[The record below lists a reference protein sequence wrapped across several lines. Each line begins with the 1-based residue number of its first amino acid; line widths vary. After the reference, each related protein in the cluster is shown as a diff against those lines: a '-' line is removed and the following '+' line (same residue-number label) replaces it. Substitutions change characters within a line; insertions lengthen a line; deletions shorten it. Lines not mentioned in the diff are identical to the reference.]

1 MSNPILLTN
10 VFAADFD
17 DPVQHKQKWLYINML
32 DRFFIAEE
40 CWIFS
45 CILLYRRDL
54 LFLQPEVYL
63 LHFLV
68 WKGFYICYK

>member
-1 MSNPILLTN
+1 MIQFNHKRKNDFTLTI
-10 VFAADFD
+10 V
-17 DPVQHKQKWLYINML
+17 L
-32 DRFFIAEE
+32 DCFLIAEK

-45 CILLYRRDL
+45 CVLLYRRDL
-54 LFLQPEVYL
+54 LFLQSEVYS

>member
-1 MSNPILLTN
+1 MIQFNISKSDFTLT
-10 VFAADFD
+10 
-17 DPVQHKQKWLYINML
+17 IEL
-32 DRFFIAEE
+32 DRFLIAEE

-45 CILLYRRDL
+45 CVLLYRRDL
-54 LFLQPEVYL
+54 LFLQSEVYS

>member
-1 MSNPILLTN
+1 MIQFNHTSKNDFTLTI
-10 VFAADFD
+10 V
-17 DPVQHKQKWLYINML
+17 L